1 MSIAEE
7 LTVWLN
13 HRFTTPGRQIE
24 SHSQLFAERLI
35 DSIRIL
41 DLIAWT
47 ERALGRPIADVEIRM
62 DNFASADRIAEVFF
76 AEESSR
82 HANR

>member
-1 MSIAEE
+1 MIADE
-7 LTVWLN
+7 LTTWLN
-13 HRFTTPGRQIE
+13 RRFGSPDVRIHR
-24 SHSQLFAERLI
+24 HSQLFRERLI

-47 ERALGRPIADVEIRM
+47 ELRLGRQIADVEIRM

-76 AEESSR
+76 PTSAG

>member
-1 MSIAEE
+1 MTVAEE

-13 HRFTTPGRQIE
+13 HRFAPAREITPQ
-24 SHSQLFAERLI
+24 SQLFAGRLI

-47 ERALGRPIADVEIRM
+47 ERALGRPIADVDIRM
-62 DNFASADRIAEVFF
+62 DNFASAERIAEVFF
-76 AEESSR
+76 AAEGGR
-82 HANR
+82 HAHR

>member
-1 MSIAEE
+1 MTVVEE
-7 LTVWLN
+7 LTMWLN
-13 HRFTTPGRQIE
+13 HRFGGGRREIE
-24 SHSQLFAERLI
+24 PHSQLFAERLI

-62 DNFASADRIAEVFF
+62 DNFASAERIAEVFF
-76 AEESSR
+76 AAEGER